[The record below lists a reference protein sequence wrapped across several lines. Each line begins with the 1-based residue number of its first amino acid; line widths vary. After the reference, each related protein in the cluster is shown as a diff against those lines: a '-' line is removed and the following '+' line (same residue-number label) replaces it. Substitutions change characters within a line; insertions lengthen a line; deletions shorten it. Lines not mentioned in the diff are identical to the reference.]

1 MEKKSGKKGWSQKCR
16 FVFRVI
22 ALFLAVC
29 LLFSGRETV
38 NAAEEEKEE
47 FGFVETS
54 ISLYTGNTYQ
64 LETVNAEPVV
74 DEFGWSDSV
83 SFFSSDPNIVRVDT
97 WNGSVGIIRA
107 VGAGKAD
114 ITAYFMGK
122 TAVCHVKVKPTHC
135 ELSEEKLV
143 LYQGQEAEITLT
155 NSKQKAASYD
165 YFIYTKEDNYESDWS
180 LEVEENGKGVFTIK
194 GCEAGEYYL
203 DLSLT
208 NRKGESYSARC
219 EVEVL
224 ECGFLSNN
232 VSVAEGGTVALE
244 IANGE
249 ILSCEVVQEESYETE
264 DKEDWWEESQGT
276 EDKNENTDSS
286 EDWQEDARTQN
297 PSSADWEADED
308 NLTVDNQG
316 NLTGILA
323 GEAKISVKWQAVY
336 GEEREDILNV
346 YITTP
351 EYIPFENKLFAGDW
365 YYPNFEGTSYYSKIS
380 SATSS
385 NDDVLEVQIS
395 DWGDVLLMPKKAG
408 KATLKFTVDGLKFQ
422 QKVQVIA
429 PQWGQDCALVKKGK
443 AKVLSFTNLPKDSE
457 VVWKTSDK
465 KIVTVSQEGKITGKK
480 LGSAVI
486 TAELGGKTFSCT
498 VTVGSGK
505 GVDAALKGEKVLGAV
520 YSQEKRMQDGYY
532 DCSSFVWRSY
542 NAAGLKLGNV
552 NSAPTA
558 AEIARKLEAEG
569 KAIAYEYIEPDQLK
583 PGDLIFYAGY
593 GNGRYKNID
602 HVSMYYGSFY
612 SWGDIDSGAIIHAVG
627 SGVQF
632 ESYSWYCS
640 GSIVM
645 IARPV
650 E

>member
-1 MEKKSGKKGWSQKCR
+1 MKKQSGIRGWSQKNR
-16 FVFRVI
+16 VFCII

-29 LLFSGRETV
+29 LLLSGREIAK
-38 NAAEEEKEE
+38 AAEKEEEE

-54 ISLYTGNTYQ
+54 ISLYAGNTYQ
-64 LETVNAEPVV
+64 LEMANAEPVV
-74 DEFGWSDSV
+74 DEFGWSDTV
-83 SFFSSDPNIVRVDT
+83 SFYSSDPNIVRVDAWT
-97 WNGSVGIIRA
+97 GLVRA

-122 TAVCHVKVKPTHC
+122 SAVCHVKVKSTHC

-155 NSKQKAASYD
+155 NSKQKAACYEH
-165 YFIYTKEDNYESDWS
+165 FIYRKEDNIESDWS
-180 LEVEENGKGVFTIK
+180 LEVEENDRGVFTVK
-194 GCEAGEYYL
+194 GREAGEYYL

-224 ECGFLSNN
+224 ECGFSSNG

-249 ILSCEVVQEESYETE
+249 ILSCEVVREDWWKEPQETE
-264 DKEDWWEESQGT
+264 DENGDFDRNQ
-276 EDKNENTDSS
+276 ENTGI
-286 EDWQEDARTQN
+286 ETPWGAEQ
-297 PSSADWEADED
+297 EADETHLATD
-308 NLTVDNQG
+308 HQG
-316 NLTGILA
+316 NLTGISA
-323 GEAKISVKWQAVY
+323 GEAKVSVKWQAVY
-336 GEEREDILNV
+336 GEEREDILTV

-365 YYPNFEGTSYYSKIS
+365 YYPNFEGTSYYSKV

-385 NDDVLEVQIS
+385 NDEVLEVQTS
-395 DWGDVLLMPKKAG
+395 DWGDMSLVPKKAG
-408 KATLKFTVDGLKFQ
+408 KATLKFTVDGLNFQ
-422 QKVQVIA
+422 QKVQVID
-429 PQWGQDCALVKKGK
+429 PQWGQECALVKKGK
-443 AKVLSFTNLPKDSE
+443 AKILSFTNLPKDSE
-457 VVWKTSDK
+457 VIWKTSDK
-465 KIVTVSQEGKITGKK
+465 KTVAVSQEGKITGKK

-486 TAELGGKTFSCT
+486 TATLEGKTFFCT

-505 GVDAALKGEKVLGAV
+505 GVDAALKGEEVLGAI
-520 YSQEKRMQDGYY
+520 YSQEKRMQEGYY

-542 NAAGLKLGNV
+542 NAAGLKIGNV

-569 KAIAYEYIEPDQLK
+569 KAIAYEYIEADQLK

-602 HVSMYYGSFY
+602 HVSMYYGSSY
-612 SWGDIDSGAIIHAVG
+612 LWEDLDSGAIIHAVG

-640 GSIVM
+640 SSIVM

>member
-1 MEKKSGKKGWSQKCR
+1 MKKQSGIRGWSQKNR
-16 FVFRVI
+16 VFCII

-29 LLFSGRETV
+29 LLLSGREIAK
-38 NAAEEEKEE
+38 AAEKEEEE

-54 ISLYTGNTYQ
+54 ISLYAGNTYQ
-64 LETVNAEPVV
+64 LEMVNAEPVV
-74 DEFGWSDSV
+74 DEFGWSDTV
-83 SFFSSDPNIVRVDT
+83 SFYSSDPNIVRVDAWT
-97 WNGSVGIIRA
+97 GLVRA

-122 TAVCHVKVKPTHC
+122 SAVCHVKVKSTHC

-155 NSKQKAASYD
+155 NSKQKAACYEH
-165 YFIYTKEDNYESDWS
+165 FIYRKEDNIESDWS
-180 LEVEENGKGVFTIK
+180 LEVEENDRGVFTVK
-194 GCEAGEYYL
+194 GREAGEYYL

-224 ECGFLSNN
+224 ECGFSSNG

-249 ILSCEVVQEESYETE
+249 ILSCEVVREDWWKEPQETE
-264 DKEDWWEESQGT
+264 DENGDFDRNQ
-276 EDKNENTDSS
+276 ENTGI
-286 EDWQEDARTQN
+286 ETPWGAEQ
-297 PSSADWEADED
+297 EADETHLATD
-308 NLTVDNQG
+308 HQG
-316 NLTGILA
+316 NLTGISA

-336 GEEREDILNV
+336 GEEREDILTV

-365 YYPNFEGTSYYSKIS
+365 YYPNFEGTSYYSKV

-385 NDDVLEVQIS
+385 NDEVLEVQTS
-395 DWGDVLLMPKKAG
+395 DWGDMSLVPKKAG
-408 KATLKFTVDGLKFQ
+408 KATLKFTVDGLNFQ
-422 QKVQVIA
+422 QKVQVID
-429 PQWGQDCALVKKGK
+429 PQWGQECALVKKGK
-443 AKVLSFTNLPKDSE
+443 AKILSFTNLPKDSE
-457 VVWKTSDK
+457 VIWKTSDK
-465 KIVTVSQEGKITGKK
+465 KTVAVSQEGKITGKK

-486 TAELGGKTFSCT
+486 TATLEGKTFFCT

-505 GVDAALKGEKVLGAV
+505 GVDAALKGEEVLGAI
-520 YSQEKRMQDGYY
+520 YSQEKRMQEGYY

-542 NAAGLKLGNV
+542 NAAGLKIGNV

-569 KAIAYEYIEPDQLK
+569 KAIAYEYIEADQLK

-602 HVSMYYGSFY
+602 HVSMYYGSSY
-612 SWGDIDSGAIIHAVG
+612 LWEDLDSGAIIHAVG

-640 GSIVM
+640 SSIVM

>member
-1 MEKKSGKKGWSQKCR
+1 MKKQSGIKGWSQKNR
-16 FVFRVI
+16 VFCII

-29 LLFSGRETV
+29 LLFSGRETAK
-38 NAAEEEKEE
+38 AAEKGEEE

-54 ISLYTGNTYQ
+54 ISLYAGNTYQ

-74 DEFGWSDSV
+74 DEFGWSETV
-83 SFFSSDPNIVRVDT
+83 SFYSSDPNIVRVDAWT
-97 WNGSVGIIRA
+97 GLVRA

-122 TAVCHVKVKPTHC
+122 SAVCHVKVKPTHC

-155 NSKQKAASYD
+155 NSKQKAASYEHFV
-165 YFIYTKEDNYESDWS
+165 YRKEDNIESDWS
-180 LEVEENGKGVFTIK
+180 LEVEESDGGIFTVKGR
-194 GCEAGEYYL
+194 EAGEYYL

-224 ECGFLSNN
+224 ECGFSSNG

-249 ILSCEVVQEESYETE
+249 ILSCEVVWEDWWKEPQETE
-264 DKEDWWEESQGT
+264 DENGDFDRNQ
-276 EDKNENTDSS
+276 ENTGI
-286 EDWQEDARTQN
+286 ETAWRAEQ
-297 PSSADWEADED
+297 EADEIH
-308 NLTVDNQG
+308 LTTDLQG
-316 NLTGILA
+316 NLTGISA

-336 GEEREDILNV
+336 GEEREDILTV

-365 YYPNFEGTSYYSKIS
+365 YYPNFEGTSYYSKV

-385 NDDVLEVQIS
+385 NDEVLEVQTS
-395 DWGDVLLMPKKAG
+395 DWGDMSLVPKKAG
-408 KATLKFTVDGLKFQ
+408 KATLKFTVDGLNFQ
-422 QKVQVIA
+422 QKVQVID
-429 PQWGQDCALVKKGK
+429 PQWGQECALVKKGK
-443 AKVLSFTNLPKDSE
+443 AKILSFTNLPKDSE
-457 VVWKTSDK
+457 VIWKTSDK
-465 KIVTVSQEGKITGKK
+465 KTVTVSQEGKITGKK

-486 TAELGGKTFSCT
+486 TATLEGKTFFCT

-505 GVDAALKGEKVLGAV
+505 GVDAALKGEEVLGAI
-520 YSQEKRMQDGYY
+520 YSQEKRMQEGYY

-542 NAAGLKLGNV
+542 NAAGLKIGNV

-569 KAIAYEYIEPDQLK
+569 KAIAYEYIEADQLK

-612 SWGDIDSGAIIHAVG
+612 LWEDLDSGAIIHAVG

-640 GSIVM
+640 SSIVM